1 MLAAH
6 IWMTSWE
13 QLGYIMLDTQGVPKK
28 KKKSPAAS
36 VGISQPMRASQNRGS
51 LNEPG
56 YDSRDAKH

>member
-1 MLAAH
+1 
-6 IWMTSWE
+6 MTSWE
-13 QLGYIMLDTQGVPKK
+13 QLGYIMLDTQGVPKKKK

-56 YDSRDAKH
+56 YDDSRDAKH